1 MSDRFP
7 TADERWPRQGIVTST
22 NKKIKPKE
30 GNKTFCMAPWTHT
43 YLSPQMERRLCCS
56 SREDSENFKQDID
69 TLPNDPKTKIS
80 TGEINL
86 STLDEH
92 WNSEYMKSVRLK
104 LMAGEEIPQ
113 CATCNHKLLN
123 AQVYRQHFN
132 RFYSDQIDQAFESTD
147 ETGATTMK
155 VTSWDYR
162 FSNLCNFSCR
172 MCGDMLSSSWEAE
185 NKKFGENDLYE
196 RYRIWG
202 RKDIKEQLQKFHDQQ
217 IVKEFL
223 EAVENKTVKEF
234 YWCGGEPLMWKIHWE
249 AMQRVVELGYANEV
263 FARYNSNMSRITFFG
278 KNLFDDVLSKFQ
290 DWQINASI
298 DGTGEVGEYVRTGLK
313 YDEWLA
319 NMRYGKKFVRHPRQL
334 QLDLTVTLPGLFDLE
349 NMYALQKDLG
359 IPLLCK
365 KVFSFSP
372 DVYMSPLFM
381 PKELLH
387 PMVEEVQNK
396 LSDEKVTIFNSA
408 FIEGLQDLKN
418 HPTNDQRYDKQTC
431 LKGWKDG
438 KQRCETIDK
447 RRNTDIKSI
456 FKVNQ
461 KVLEWWND
469 I

>member
-1 MSDRFP
+1 
-7 TADERWPRQGIVTST
+7 
-22 NKKIKPKE
+22 
-30 GNKTFCMAPWTHT
+30 
-43 YLSPQMERRLCCS
+43 
-56 SREDSENFKQDID
+56 
-69 TLPNDPKTKIS
+69 
-80 TGEINL
+80 
-86 STLDEH
+86 
-92 WNSEYMKSVRLK
+92 
-104 LMAGEEIPQ
+104 
-113 CATCNHKLLN
+113 
-123 AQVYRQHFN
+123 
-132 RFYSDQIDQAFESTD
+132 
-147 ETGATTMK
+147 
-155 VTSWDYR
+155 
-162 FSNLCNFSCR
+162 
-172 MCGDMLSSSWEAE
+172 
-185 NKKFGENDLYE
+185 
-196 RYRIWG
+196 
-202 RKDIKEQLQKFHDQQ
+202 
-217 IVKEFL
+217 
-223 EAVENKTVKEF
+223 
-234 YWCGGEPLMWKIHWE
+234 
-249 AMQRVVELGYANEV
+249 
-263 FARYNSNMSRITFFG
+263 
-278 KNLFDDVLSKFQ
+278 
-290 DWQINASI
+290 
-298 DGTGEVGEYVRTGLK
+298 
-313 YDEWLA
+313 
-319 NMRYGKKFVRHPRQL
+319 MRYGKKFVRHPRQL

-447 RRNTDIKSI
+447 RRNTDIKNI